1 MKQLLTILLL
11 ILFSFQCK
19 IFKPSDLD
27 PSQDL
32 GTLQTLLRYLA
43 LADAFNTY
51 SQTVTFMKFTD
62 SNGNPYVNGI
72 VEYSVFNEADENGV
86 PVSPFGES
94 GNIQPYT
101 VTLDT
106 YGRGFL
112 FFSERGIAKI
122 TVKNSGNAVVGNASF
137 RVYNGIT
144 KQSFFWL
151 TQSGPTQFFLEDLAN
166 YRNRLGTSNVFTS
179 LGSANG
185 RQFLYL
191 QIQTSYTSSTQYS
204 STGYII
210 SSADGEN
217 YDQVTK
223 VDGVNLK
230 VDSGYE
236 TFLKIS
242 KPMFNGSEYVFF
254 VSEERATYPAPG
266 TYQSNRN
273 LIFKIHQS
281 FPSTSE
287 VINLPIASDA
297 NLYRPDMFPWIYP
310 AYYFSGRYLVTPTYS
325 SGTQTRPTLLNE
337 NFAVN
342 QDVVLGFS
350 CAVAEPNLTA
360 LSYQLVNVGGTEY
373 LQCQSSSSPPLGNT
387 TYQVRSLDSVGLSN
401 RIVTFDT
408 GGGGYTFQ
416 TPPFHVRGKL
426 VALLT
431 NSGVIGFTFPTDN
444 YAGASPTISRNA
456 SQITGFTTLLANGNP
471 LLRSVKSSGNAD
483 FFILST
489 QPTFAA
495 TTIEI
500 YRSTDSLASAF
511 PLPPIP
517 NEYNSPIANAEQL
530 QSANGKLNYSWSIYG
545 PIGIGSLPVFLTRF
559 TKDDGNWE
567 DVPRL
572 IKIR

>member
-1 MKQLLTILLL
+1 MKKIFTTLL
-11 ILFSFQCK
+11 ILLSFHCK

-51 SQTVTFMKFTD
+51 SQTVAFMKFTD
-62 SNGNPYVNGI
+62 SNGTPYVNGI
-72 VEYSVFNEADENGV
+72 VEYFVFNEADENGV

-151 TQSGPTQFFLEDLAN
+151 TQSGTTQFFLEDLAN
-166 YRNRLGTSNVFTS
+166 YRNRLGTANLLTS
-179 LGSANG
+179 LGSVNG

-191 QIQTSYTSSTQYS
+191 QVQTAFTSPTQYS
-204 STGYII
+204 SIGYII
-210 SSADGEN
+210 SSTDGEY

-223 VDGVNLK
+223 IDGVTIK
-230 VDSGYE
+230 VDSGNEY
-236 TFLKIS
+236 FLKIS

-254 VSEERATYPAPG
+254 LSEERDTSPPSPANFL
-266 TYQSNRN
+266 SNRN
-273 LIFKIHQS
+273 LIFKIPQS
-281 FPSTSE
+281 FPNTSE

-297 NLYRPDMFPWIYP
+297 YLYRPDMFPWIYP
-310 AYYFSGRYLVTPTYS
+310 AFYFSGRYLVTPTYYAA
-325 SGTQTRPTLLNE
+325 TETRPTLLNE
-337 NFAVN
+337 NFAVT
-342 QDVVLGFS
+342 QDAVLGFS
-350 CAVAEPNLTA
+350 CMLADSNLGA
-360 LSYQLVNVGGTEY
+360 ISYQLINVAGTEY
-373 LQCQSSSSPPLGNT
+373 LQCQSSSSLPLGNT

-416 TPPFHVRGKL
+416 TPPILCEGK
-426 VALLT
+426 
-431 NSGVIGFTFPTDN
+431 
-444 YAGASPTISRNA
+444 ISC
-456 SQITGFTTLLANGNP
+456 L
-471 LLRSVKSSGNAD
+471 
-483 FFILST
+483 
-489 QPTFAA
+489 
-495 TTIEI
+495 IE
-500 YRSTDSLASAF
+500 F
-511 PLPPIP
+511 
-517 NEYNSPIANAEQL
+517 
-530 QSANGKLNYSWSIYG
+530 
-545 PIGIGSLPVFLTRF
+545 
-559 TKDDGNWE
+559 
-567 DVPRL
+567 
-572 IKIR
+572 

>member
-1 MKQLLTILLL
+1 MKKIFTTLL
-11 ILFSFQCK
+11 ILLSFQCR

-51 SQTVTFMKFTD
+51 SQTVAFMKFAD
-62 SNGNPYVNGI
+62 PNGTPYAGGTA
-72 VEYSVFNEADENGV
+72 EYFVFNEADENGV
-86 PVSPFGES
+86 PVSPFGDT

-101 VTLDT
+101 VTLDA

-122 TVKNSGNAVVGNASF
+122 TVKNSGNADVGNASF

-151 TQSGPTQFFLEDLAN
+151 SQSGSTQFILEDLAN
-166 YRNRLGTSNVFTS
+166 YRNRLGSSNALTS

-191 QIQTSYTSSTQYS
+191 QVQTSYTSSTQYS

-210 SSADGEN
+210 SSADGEY

-223 VDGVNLK
+223 IDGVNLK

-254 VSEERATYPAPG
+254 LSEERSTYPAPG

-273 LIFKIHQS
+273 LIFKIPQS
-281 FPSTSE
+281 FPSASE
-287 VINLPIASDA
+287 VVNLPIASNA
-297 NLYRPDMFPWIYP
+297 NLYRPDAFPWIYP
-310 AYYFSGRYLVTPTYS
+310 AFYFSSRYLVSPAYS
-325 SGTQTRPTLLNE
+325 SGTQIRPTLLNE
-337 NFAVN
+337 NFAVT
-342 QDVVLGFS
+342 QDAVLGFS
-350 CAVAEPNLTA
+350 CMIADSNLGA
-360 LSYQLVNVGGTEY
+360 ISYQLINVGGTEY
-373 LQCQSSSSPPLGNT
+373 LQCQNTSSLMNSQT
-387 TYQVRSLDSVGLSN
+387 IQVRSLDSVGLSN
-401 RIVTFDT
+401 RVLTFDT

-416 TPPFHVRGKL
+416 SPIFYVRGKL
-426 VALLT
+426 VGLL
-431 NSGVIGFTFPTDN
+431 NFSPNVVGFTFPTDN
-444 YAGASPTISRNA
+444 YGGSSPTITKNTSP
-456 SQITGFTTLLANGNP
+456 ITGFSSTLASSDP
-471 LLRSVKSSGNAD
+471 LLRSVKSSSNSD
-483 FFILST
+483 FFLLST
-489 QPTFAA
+489 SPTS
-495 TTIEI
+495 ISPNYQI
-500 YRSTDSLASAF
+500 YRSTDSLASASI
-511 PLPPIP
+511 LPAIP
-517 NEYNSPIANAEQL
+517 AEYSSPISNAEQL
-530 QSANGKLNYSWSIYG
+530 QSANGKLNYTWSIYG

-559 TKDDGNWE
+559 TNDDGSWE
-567 DVPRL
+567 TLPRL